1 MTQTWIFESF
11 DKDDN
16 IVDAIEHDCKF
27 PERTKIYKSFNQQL
41 DAGVIHGFKYS
52 VKLK

>member
-11 DKDDN
+11 DENDN
-16 IVDAIEHDCKF
+16 LVYKTEHDCKF

-41 DAGVIHGFKYS
+41 DSGDIHAFKYS
-52 VKLK
+52 VKTI